1 VQAAL
6 FCFIG
11 AFIMSSV
18 FQPAEQLNRRQW
30 LFPLSLVLFEFATYI
45 AHDMIQPGML
55 QVVSDF
61 SASADWVSTSLT
73 AYLCGGI
80 MLQWLLGPLS
90 DRIGRRPVLLTGV
103 AFFVVTCLGTLLTQS
118 IEQFI
123 LMRFL
128 QGMSLCFIGAVGYAA
143 IQEAFS
149 ESLSIKLMA
158 LMANIT
164 LIAPLLG
171 PLAGAAFIHYAPW
184 KAMFGLFALVS
195 LLAWWGLWRSMP
207 ETAPRDG
214 QPFLLRRVLADYQQ
228 VLTNKG
234 VVLGSLSIGLVTLP
248 LLAWVAQSP
257 VILIQD
263 GGMSPLQY
271 GWSQVPIFAGLIAG
285 NLILS
290 KLSGKVKVTTPIW
303 IGVIPVV
310 LGLGIAAV
318 CATFFDQAWGG
329 VIVGLSLYALGS
341 GLANAG
347 LYRLTLFSSP
357 AGKGTVAAALGLI
370 TIVVFALGIEVAK
383 QFYFAAGNG
392 LFTQFSLASGAAA
405 ALLITLF
412 LRSRETPKA

>member
-1 VQAAL
+1 
-6 FCFIG
+6 
-11 AFIMSSV
+11 MSSV
-18 FQPAEQLNRRQW
+18 SEPASRLSYRQW

-80 MLQWLLGPLS
+80 LLQWLLGPLS

-103 AFFVVTCLGTLLTQS
+103 AFFTLTCFLTVFTQS

-143 IQEAFS
+143 IQEAFN
-149 ESLSIKLMA
+149 ETLSVKLMA

-184 KAMFGLFALVS
+184 KAMFALFSLISAL
-195 LLAWWGLWRSMP
+195 AFWGLWRSMP
-207 ETAPRDG
+207 ETATGRDG
-214 QPFLLRRVLADYQQ
+214 RFSMRRLLTDYRE
-228 VLTNKG
+228 VLTNQG
-234 VVLGSLSIGLVTLP
+234 VVTGSLSIGLVTLP

-257 VILIQD
+257 VLLIQD
-263 GGMSPLQY
+263 AGMSPLRY
-271 GWSQVPIFAGLIAG
+271 GWLQVPVFTGLIIG
-285 NLILS
+285 NIALS
-290 KLSGKVKVTTPIW
+290 KLSGKVNIRTPIW
-303 IGVIPVV
+303 LGIVPIT
-310 LGLGIAAV
+310 LGLAIAAGSALFMV
-318 CATFFDQAWGG
+318 HAWDWIIG
-329 VIVGLSLYALGS
+329 GLSLYALGT
-341 GLANAG
+341 GLVNAG

-357 AGKGTVAAALGLI
+357 TGKGTVAAALGLI
-370 TIVVFALGIEVAK
+370 TIVVFAVGIEVAK
-383 QFYFAAGNG
+383 QLYFAWGNG
-392 LFTQFSLASGAAA
+392 IFMLAGLISGLTG
-405 ALLITLF
+405 ALMITAF
-412 LRSRETPKA
+412 MKRAQKA

>member
-1 VQAAL
+1 
-6 FCFIG
+6 
-11 AFIMSSV
+11 MSSV
-18 FQPAEQLNRRQW
+18 FQPVAQLNRRQW

-55 QVVSDF
+55 QVINDF
-61 SASADWVSTSLT
+61 NASADWVSTSLT

-90 DRIGRRPVLLTGV
+90 DRMGRRPVLLTGV

-214 QPFLLRRVLADYQQ
+214 QPFSLRRVLTDYQQ
-228 VLTNKG
+228 VLSNKRM
-234 VVLGSLSIGLVTLP
+234 VLGSLSIGLVTLP

-257 VILIQD
+257 VIIIQD
-263 GGMSPLQY
+263 AGMSPLQY
-271 GWSQVPIFAGLIAG
+271 GGLQVPIFAGLIAG

-290 KLSGKVKVTTPIW
+290 QLSGKVNVTTPIW
-303 IGVIPVV
+303 LGVIPVV
-310 LGLGIAAV
+310 LGLVITAV
-318 CATFFDQAWGG
+318 SATFFDHAWAG
-329 VIVGLSLYALGS
+329 IIAGLSLYALGS
-341 GLANAG
+341 GLVNAG

-357 AGKGTVAAALGLI
+357 IGKGTVAAALGLI
-370 TIVVFALGIEVAK
+370 TIVVFALGIEIAK
-383 QFYFAAGNG
+383 QLYFAGGNS
-392 LFTQFSLASGAAA
+392 LFTQFGLLAGAAGV
-405 ALLITLF
+405 ICIMMF
-412 LRSRETPKA
+412 LQGDPAKL

>member
-1 VQAAL
+1 
-6 FCFIG
+6 
-11 AFIMSSV
+11 MSSV

-55 QVVSDF
+55 HVISDF
-61 SASADWVSTSLT
+61 SASADWVSASLT

-103 AFFVVTCLGTLLTQS
+103 AFFMVTCLGTLFTQS

-184 KAMFGLFALVS
+184 KAMFAVFALVS
-195 LLAWWGLWRSMP
+195 LFAWWGLWRSMP

-214 QPFLLRRVLADYQQ
+214 QPFSFRRLFSDYGQ
-228 VLTNKG
+228 VLSNKG
-234 VVLGSLSIGLVTLP
+234 VVFGSLAIGLITLP

-263 GGMSPLQY
+263 AGMTPLQY
-271 GWSQVPIFAGLIAG
+271 GWLQVPIFAGLIAG
-285 NLILS
+285 NLLLT
-290 KLSGKVKVTTPIW
+290 KLSGKVPVTTPIKL
-303 IGVIPVV
+303 GMIPLV
-310 LGLGIAAV
+310 LGLGVAAIAA
-318 CATFFDQAWGG
+318 TFVTHAWGWIIG
-329 VIVGLSLYALGS
+329 GLSLYALGS
-341 GLANAG
+341 GLVNAG
-347 LYRLTLFSSP
+347 LYRLTLFASP
-357 AGKGTVAAALGLI
+357 MGKGTVAAALGLI
-370 TIVVFALGIEVAK
+370 TILVFALGIEAAK
-383 QFYFAAGNG
+383 LLYFSVGNER
-392 LFTQFSLASGAAA
+392 FTQFCWLSGMAGT
-405 ALLITLF
+405 ALIALF
-412 LRSRETPKA
+412 LRARKRMQP